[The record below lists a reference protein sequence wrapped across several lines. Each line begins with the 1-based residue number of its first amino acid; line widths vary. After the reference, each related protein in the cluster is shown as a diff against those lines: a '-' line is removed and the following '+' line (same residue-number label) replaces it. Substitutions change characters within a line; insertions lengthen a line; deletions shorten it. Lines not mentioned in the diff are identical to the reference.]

1 MLALNWKER
10 HFWHIAQ
17 DFWSKL
23 YYLLNIGGFT
33 LVYLITHEE
42 IYDIL
47 CICGGSHRRQR
58 AYNVWRLQLSVRRG
72 SKKGVVTP
80 HILFMNGKLYIN
92 LIVLR
97 KIILN
102 DVHSWARI
110 WKIVLSIFKRSI
122 KARKFSIHLW
132 KKINMILLFQLR
144 QSFFPS
150 KNSVS

>member
-1 MLALNWKER
+1 MLAQNWKER

-17 DFWSKL
+17 DFWTKL
-23 YYLLNIGGFT
+23 YYLLNLVGGFT

-47 CICGGSHRRQR
+47 GICGGSHWRQQ

-80 HILFMNGKLYIN
+80 HILFMNSKLYIN

-97 KIILN
+97 KIILK
-102 DVHSWARI
+102 DVHSWARL
-110 WKIVLSIFKRSI
+110 WKIVLYIFKRSI
-122 KARKFSIHLW
+122 KARKFSRNLW
-132 KKINMILLFQLR
+132 KKKQDIAFLAH
-144 QSFFPS
+144 
-150 KNSVS
+150 